1 MAQSLCDVC
10 RNITFATSSS
20 RADNSY
26 TTWKYSFRSQTFS
39 NTDVPQTD
47 RRILSYPLYGSVA
60 SLMASS
66 SNGCPLCTLI
76 TDILLYST
84 FATRMHPMG
93 KARQVPDVPVEL
105 LWYPNVGSRYQS
117 SAGGCHRFLAAR
129 LVTDTMTTSAFQVPL
144 FFTKYN
150 SEALCSTLSSK
161 AVTNHFYT
169 GSEENFILAN
179 FWLKRCLSSH
189 SRCTIIAYSFP
200 ALPTRVLDVGKEGE
214 PLKLRLVDGKSR
226 VGQYITL
233 SHCWGKL
240 KIITTTKSNLTQHE
254 SIISFNSLSKTFQHA
269 VIATRALSVRYLWI
283 DSLCIIQDSI
293 DDWTS
298 EASKMGQYYSQSLVT
313 ISAVSAKGGEDGMF
327 AVIDSR
333 VVSPMPIDITFPDS
347 KESGFVHS
355 LYPADDSRLIWGDT
369 KAPLWDRGWV
379 LQERTLPTRMLM
391 FSKYQMS
398 WQCQEE
404 MGSENIPEG
413 RVRESSQEETDI
425 RFSLVGSQI
434 NPLAAQSTSHASLIS
449 RKLHSEFYGDQVS
462 RHRLYCAWYNTV
474 EQYTYCKLTRP
485 SDIFEAIDGI
495 RLALQ
500 YALDDEYVAG
510 IWKRDIHRGLLWI
523 VDEEHGPNR
532 GLPLRHR
539 RSPSW
544 SWAAVPGACKFK
556 TKNASP
562 EDFDKSRLQINVIH
576 FGQRI
581 ALKVH
586 GVLRRAINIEG
597 DNGLTESTHRQG
609 SLGENLIDQKSGH
622 ILGNFIADSTES
634 TALTEVWCLCVGLNM
649 QISRRINPKRDE
661 IFYSL
666 LPDCL
671 KGWMKAK
678 EIEERLALRKLVE
691 KFEVYVLVL
700 ACLNKEEQI
709 FMRIGVG
716 QIRNHLKCYQNS
728 KPQSLTI
735 I

>member
-10 RNITFATSSS
+10 RNINFAISSS
-20 RADNSY
+20 RTDDSY

-39 NTDVPQTD
+39 NRDVPQTD

-60 SLMASS
+60 NLMASS

-76 TDILLYST
+76 TDTLLYST
-84 FATRMHPMG
+84 FATRTHPSG

-105 LWYPNVGSRYQS
+105 LWYPNVGSKYRS
-117 SAGGCHRFLAAR
+117 NAGACHRFLAAQ
-129 LVTDTMTTSAFQVPL
+129 LVTNTAMASTFQVPL
-144 FFTKYN
+144 FFTKYH
-150 SEALCSTLSSK
+150 SETLCSTLSSK
-161 AVTNHFYT
+161 AVTSQFYT

-179 FWLKRCLSSH
+179 LWLKRCLSSH
-189 SRCTIIAYSFP
+189 SRCTIITYPSP

-214 PLKLRLVDGKSR
+214 PLEIRLVDGKYR
-226 VGQYITL
+226 VGQYMTL

-240 KIITTTKSNLTQHE
+240 KIITTTKSNLTQHQ
-254 SIISFNSLSKTFQHA
+254 SIIPFDSLSKTFQHA

-313 ISAVSAKGGEDGMF
+313 ISAVSARGGEDGMF

-333 VVSPMPIDITFPDS
+333 VVSPTPIDITFPNS

-355 LYPADDSRLIWGDT
+355 LYPVDDSRLIWGDT

-379 LQERTLPTRMLM
+379 LQERTLPVRMLM
-391 FSKYQMS
+391 FSRYQMS

-413 RVRESSQEETDI
+413 RARESSQEEIDI
-425 RFSLVGSQI
+425 RFSLLGSQI
-434 NPLAAQSTSHASLIS
+434 NPLAVQSTSHSSLIS
-449 RKLHSEFYGDQVS
+449 KKLHSELYGDQVP

-510 IWKRDIHRGLLWI
+510 IWKRDIHRGLLWV
-523 VDEEHGPNR
+523 VDEEHDPNR
-532 GLPLRHR
+532 GLPLRHE

-556 TKNASP
+556 TKNASR
-562 EDFDKSRLQINVIH
+562 ENFDTSRLQISVTR
-576 FGQRI
+576 FGKGV
-581 ALKVH
+581 ALRVH
-586 GVLRRAINIEG
+586 GILKKAINVGG
-597 DNGLTESTHRQG
+597 DIGLVEATIRQG
-609 SLGENLIDQKSGH
+609 SLGENLIDQKTGH
-622 ILGNFIADSTES
+622 VLGSFIADSTES

-666 LPDCL
+666 IPDCL
-671 KGWMKAK
+671 KGRMKAK
-678 EIEERLALRKLVE
+678 EIEARRALRKLVE
-691 KFEVYVLVL
+691 KHEVHVLVL

-716 QIRNHLKCYQNS
+716 QIRNHLKFYQNS